1 MTFELKTLRINTI
14 AAIAAGLSL
23 TALAGAASATSG
35 WTAPPAAQGFQPGY
49 IQTIDVT
56 SRLGGSQMDQI
67 YNAGTGASN
76 ITRVCMINLGSVSRS
91 FTHAVPG
98 VNALS
103 APSGGQSC
111 ANFSADSR
119 VAFGMVDGV
128 EPATPGVAMVMSLGA
143 FAGGTVTFLW
153 R

>member
-1 MTFELKTLRINTI
+1 MTFATRTLRT

-35 WTAPPAAQGFQPGY
+35 ALGGAAPTPGQGFQPGY

-56 SRLGGSQMDQI
+56 SRLGASQMDQI

-76 ITRVCMINLGSVSRS
+76 ITRVCMVNLGSVSRS

-128 EPATPGVAMVMSLGA
+128 EPATPGVAMVMSLGF